1 MWGFFM
7 PLTNTFTPP
16 LVLVLHCRLWRPKG
30 GRLQRKKGK
39 IMNDINKLS
48 DQIKDQ
54 AEFDAHALLAMFIK
68 TQDQLDDAIK
78 TMQDTTY
85 ISHWEKM
92 PDIRRISQLGLAVVK
107 LGDAYSAMNRVG
119 CI

>member
-1 MWGFFM
+1 M
-7 PLTNTFTPP
+7 PLINTFTPP
-16 LVLVLHCRLWRPKG
+16 LVMVLYCRPWRPKG

-48 DQIKDQ
+48 NQIKGQ
-54 AEFDAHALLAMFIK
+54 AEFEADALMAMFVK

-78 TMQDTTY
+78 TMQETDY
-85 ISHWEKM
+85 LSHWYKM
-92 PDIRRISQLGLAVVK
+92 DDIRRISQLGLAVVQ
-107 LGDAYSAMNRVG
+107 LGEAYSAMNRVG